1 MAAPM
6 RALRSPARATSPEEY
21 FETQPTDRVRRLRE
35 AFFTYKPTVEL
46 ERMRIVTRIF
56 RETEGEPMVF
66 RRAKAFAA
74 VIEAIPARI
83 FPDELIVGFQA
94 SRPRGNSVYVDQG
107 GGWYEAELATL
118 STRQWDQFAIS
129 DEERRELRE
138 EIFPYWKGTGR
149 YEKTV
154 DGRIAQMLA
163 AYPET
168 NELLHADPRAYPTF
182 GAGLIDVDAIRV
194 MHIGHLTV
202 DYPKVLRKGF
212 AGIRKDVEARIAR
225 SDPANPDDLSKLPF
239 PRAVVQAMAAA
250 AGIGAR
256 FAATARDMLRV
267 TPDPAR
273 GRDLEKIAEVCER
286 VPAHP
291 ARTFHEAL
299 QALWFTQILLKY
311 EANADALSPGRIDQY
326 LYPYYEEDL
335 RQGRLTKEEAQE
347 LADCLFLKFATVVDL
362 WPTNACRFYAGFPV
376 TQQVNVG
383 GVTRKGSDA
392 TNDLSYLFIEAMMHT
407 RLQQPTFSVR
417 VHDRSPE
424 RFLLKAAELT
434 ALGTGHPSYFNDE
447 VVIPSLMARTTLGGP
462 AVSLE
467 AARDYSMIGCV
478 EPMLAGMDAG
488 YSNGGILNLAGAMEL
503 ALTNG
508 VHRATGRKVGAD
520 SGEPRSFSSFGDVQE
535 AFAKQVRWFVRHLA
549 IADNLCE
556 LAQAELYPTVYLS
569 ALLDDCIE
577 AGISRE
583 AGGARYN
590 FGPCPLA
597 VGVAD
602 CGDSLAAIRK
612 VVFEDRTLTMSELCD
627 ALEKDFRGYEDVRR
641 LLLAAPKFGNDDDAV
656 DGLAAWVVHVF
667 AKETVK
673 YRNTRGGHLLPGVIP
688 VSANVPLGMV
698 IGALPSG
705 RKSGVPLAEGCSPS
719 PGMDRKGPTGSMKSV
734 TKIDHAEVFD
744 GTQYNMRI
752 EPSAFRE
759 TAGIKRL
766 ADLVRTF
773 VDLKGWHVQFN
784 VVSSDTLRA
793 AQKEPDKYRDIVV
806 KVAGYNAF
814 FVELDETIQNNII
827 ARTEHLI

>member
-1 MAAPM
+1 MAQM
-6 RALRSPARATSPEEY
+6 YALDSKVRPVEPEDH
-21 FETQPTDRVRRLRE
+21 FEIQPTDRVRRLRE

-46 ERMRIVTRIF
+46 ERMRVVTRIF

-74 VIEAIPARI
+74 VIEAIPPRI
-83 FPDELIVGFQA
+83 YPDELIVGFQA

-118 STRQWDQFAIS
+118 STRQWDQFTIS
-129 DEERRELRE
+129 DEDRRELEE
-138 EIFPYWKGTGR
+138 EIIPYWKGSGR
-149 YEKTV
+149 YDRTV

-168 NELLHADPRAYPTF
+168 NELLHADPHAYPTF
-182 GAGLIDVDAIRV
+182 GAGLIDVDAIRC

-202 DYPKVLRKGF
+202 DYPKVLSKGF
-212 AGIRKDVEARIAR
+212 VGIRQDVEARVAR
-225 SDPANPDDLSKLPF
+225 CDPANPDDLAKLPF
-239 PRAVVQAMAAA
+239 LRAVSQAMEAAG
-250 AGIGAR
+250 GIGAR
-256 FAATARDMLRV
+256 FAAVAREMLRA
-267 TPDPAR
+267 TSNASR
-273 GRDLEKIAEVCER
+273 RRDLEKIAEVCER
-286 VPAHP
+286 VPAYP

-326 LYPYYEEDL
+326 LYPYYERDL
-335 RQGRLTKEEAQE
+335 REGRLTKEEALE

-376 TQQVNVG
+376 TQQVNIG
-383 GVTRKGSDA
+383 GVKRDGSDA
-392 TNDLSYLFIEAMMHT
+392 TNDLSYLFVEAMMHT

-417 VHDRSPE
+417 VHNRSPE
-424 RFLLKAAELT
+424 RLLLKAAELT
-434 ALGTGHPSYFNDE
+434 SLGTGHPSYFNDE
-447 VVIPSLMARTTLGGP
+447 VVIPSLIARTTLGGP

-467 AARDYSMIGCV
+467 DARDYSMIGCV
-478 EPMLAGMDAG
+478 EPMLATQDAG
-488 YSNGGILNLAGAMEL
+488 YSNGGILNLAAALEL

-508 VHRATGRKVGAD
+508 VHRATGRKVGVE
-520 SGEPRSFSSFGDVQE
+520 SGDPRAFSSFAEVKE
-535 AFAKQVRWFVRHLA
+535 AFAKQVRWFIRQLA
-549 IADNLCE
+549 IADNVCE
-556 LAQAELYPTVYLS
+556 LAQGELYPTVYLS
-569 ALLDDCIE
+569 ALLDNCIE
-577 AGISRE
+577 KGISRE
-583 AGGARYN
+583 TGGARYN

-612 VVFEDRTLTMSELCD
+612 LVFEDRSLTMSELCD
-627 ALEKDFRGYEDVRR
+627 ALAKDFEGYEDIRR
-641 LLLAAPKFGNDDDAV
+641 LLLAAPKFGNDNDAV
-656 DGLAAWVVHVF
+656 DELSAWVVHIF
-667 AKETVK
+667 AAEMIK

-698 IGALPSG
+698 VGALPSG
-705 RKSGVPLAEGCSPS
+705 RKAGVPLAEGCSPS
-719 PGMDRKGPTGSMKSV
+719 PGMDRKGPTGSMNSIS
-734 TKIDHAEVFD
+734 KIDHAEVFD
-744 GTQYNMRI
+744 GTQFNMRI
-752 EPSAFRE
+752 DPSVFRE
-759 TAGIKRL
+759 RSGVKRL

-773 VDLKGWHVQFN
+773 VDLKAWHVQFN

-814 FVELDETIQNNII
+814 FVELDESIQNNII
-827 ARTEHLI
+827 ARTEHMI

>member
-1 MAAPM
+1 MH
-6 RALRSPARATSPEEY
+6 ALRSVVRPITAEDY

-46 ERMRIVTRIF
+46 ERIRVVTRVF
-56 RETEGEPMVF
+56 RETEGEPMIC

-74 VIEAIPARI
+74 VVEAIAARI

-107 GGWYEAELATL
+107 GGWYQAELPTL
-118 STRQWDQFAIS
+118 ATRQWDQFAIS
-129 DEERRELRE
+129 EEDRRELLE
-138 EIFPYWKGTGR
+138 EIIPYWKGTGR

-154 DGRIAQMLA
+154 DGRVAQTLA
-163 AYPET
+163 SYPET

-182 GAGLIDVDAIRV
+182 GAGLIDVDVLRV

-202 DYPKVLRKGF
+202 DYPKVIEKGF
-212 AGIRKDVEARIAR
+212 TGIREEVEARIAR
-225 SDPANPDDLSKLPF
+225 CDPTNPDDISRLPF
-239 PRAVVQAMAAA
+239 LRSIALAMEAS
-250 AGIGAR
+250 AGIGRR
-256 FAATARDMLRV
+256 FAATALNMLSV
-267 TPDPAR
+267 TTDPAR
-273 GRDLEKIAEVCER
+273 RSELEKIAEVCER

-311 EANADALSPGRIDQY
+311 EANGDALSPGRIDQY

-335 RQGRLTKEEAQE
+335 RRGRLTKEDAQE

-383 GVTRKGSDA
+383 GVKRDGSDA

-407 RLQQPTFSVR
+407 RLTQPTFSVR
-417 VHDRSPE
+417 VHNGSPE
-424 RFLLKAAELT
+424 PLLLKAAELT
-434 ALGTGHPSYFNDE
+434 ALGSGHPSYFNDE
-447 VVIPSLMARTTLGGP
+447 VVIPSLLGRTTLGGR
-462 AVSLE
+462 AVSL
-467 AARDYSMIGCV
+467 ADARDYSMIGCV

-508 VHRATGRKVGAD
+508 VHRATGRRVGAE
-520 SGEPRSFSSFGDVQE
+520 SGDPRSFSSFAEVQE
-535 AFAKQVRWFVRHLA
+535 AFAKQVRWLVRHLA
-549 IADNLCE
+549 IADNVCE

-577 AGISRE
+577 AGTSRE

-590 FGPCPLA
+590 FGPSPLG

-612 VVFEDRTLTMSELCD
+612 IVFEDRKLTMSELCD
-627 ALEKDFRGYEDVRR
+627 ALESDFRGYEDVRR
-641 LLLAAPKFGNDDDAV
+641 LLLGAPKFGNDDDYV
-656 DGLAAWVVHVF
+656 DKLAAWVVHIF
-667 AKETVK
+667 AAEMIQ

-698 IGALPSG
+698 VGALPSG
-705 RKSGVPLAEGCSPS
+705 RKAGVALAEGCSPF
-719 PGMDRKGPTGSMKSV
+719 PGMDRKGPTGGMKSV
-734 TKIDHAEVFD
+734 SKINHAEVFD

-752 EPSAFRE
+752 EPSVFRE
-759 TAGIKRL
+759 AAGIKRL

-773 VDLKGWHVQFN
+773 VDLKAWHVQFN

-793 AQKEPDKYRDIVV
+793 AQREPEKYRDIVV

-827 ARTEHLI
+827 ERTEHRI